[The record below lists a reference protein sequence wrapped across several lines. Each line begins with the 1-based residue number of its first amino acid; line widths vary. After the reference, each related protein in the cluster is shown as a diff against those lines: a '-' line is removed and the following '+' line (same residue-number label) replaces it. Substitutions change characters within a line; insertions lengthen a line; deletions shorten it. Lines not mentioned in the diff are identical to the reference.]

1 MEKVNNQIII
11 EQKLKINSVKIFK
24 KRESGKCS
32 KLFERYSLAIEKKL
46 LSIRPT
52 IDIKRQPTKPK
63 LACRVKPVPVEQQA
77 VQSMPLQELVENI
90 PLPVEKSLEDEINKK
105 ILSINPENTT
115 SAQQQQQEVNQQ
127 CNPTSLSNKR
137 APEPLEEEPERKR
150 IKLTI
155 IIVRRSEG
163 ATYRIKSE

>member
-1 MEKVNNQIII
+1 MEKVNNEII
-11 EQKLKINSVKIFK
+11 EQKLKINSLKIFK

-32 KLFERYSLAIEKKL
+32 RQLEKYSSAIEKKL
-46 LSIRPT
+46 ISIKPA
-52 IDIKRQPTKPK
+52 IDFKRQPK
-63 LACRVKPVPVEQQA
+63 VKPVPVEQKA

-90 PLPVEKSLEDEINKK
+90 PLPVEKTLEDEINNKK
-105 ILSINPENTT
+105 KRLSINSVNIT
-115 SAQQQQQEVNQQ
+115 SAEQQHEEVNQQ
-127 CNPTSLSNKR
+127 CNPKPSISNKK

-155 IIVRRSEG
+155 IIERRSEG